1 MKKLLKVLPDAM
13 IVSGVC
19 GIAYGA
25 SLIHPAAGFIVGG
38 MLAIW
43 FGVQAARGRVK
54 VAE

>member
-1 MKKLLKVLPDAM
+1 MHKLLKVLPDAM

-25 SLIHPAAGFIVGG
+25 SLIHPAAGFIAGG
-38 MLAIW
+38 VLTVF

>member
-25 SLIHPAAGFIVGG
+25 SLIYSAAGFIVGG
-38 MLAIW
+38 ALTIW

-54 VAE
+54 AAE